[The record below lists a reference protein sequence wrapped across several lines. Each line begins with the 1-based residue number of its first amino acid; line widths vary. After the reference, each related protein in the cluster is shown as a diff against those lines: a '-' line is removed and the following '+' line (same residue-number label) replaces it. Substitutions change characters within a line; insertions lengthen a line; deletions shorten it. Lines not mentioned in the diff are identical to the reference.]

1 MQFPRSAGVLLHITS
16 LPGGFGVGD
25 LGPAAIDFIDFL
37 SDSDQR
43 IWQVLPLGPPARGN
57 SPYSCY
63 SAFAGNPLLISPE
76 QLLADRWIESADLS
90 SLTFDSGRIERAHFG
105 QAGDLKLSL
114 LRVAFGRCRETLA
127 ANEDYQRFLC
137 DHEFWLPEFAMF
149 EALMHHFNDA
159 DWITWPEEI
168 ARRDET
174 AMQQWSEK
182 LAAEIEFSKFVQFVF
197 DQQWHRVKRYA
208 NKHDVNI
215 FGDMPIFVAFESAD
229 VWANQSLYELEPTGH
244 RRLVAGVPPD
254 YFSETG
260 QLWGNPLYHW
270 PSHRDTN
277 YRWWIERF
285 RFAFKQFDLLRVDH
299 FRGFEA
305 YWEIPASAE
314 TAMEGQWRTGP
325 GSEPF
330 DAAREALGPLPIIA
344 EDLGM
349 ITEAVHELRKQLGY
363 PAMRV
368 LQFGFDDPND
378 VFHHPHHFPSDSVAY
393 TGTHDNETLM
403 GWYAQR
409 PIEPEAD
416 RSLRQLIHGERPVH
430 WQLIEQ
436 VLQSKSDTA
445 IVPMQDLLGLDND
458 SRMNLPGQADGNWSW
473 RMGTDVIAD
482 TITENLQSL
491 TRAAGRSGE
500 TSAVA

>member
-1 MQFPRSAGVLLHITS
+1 MQFPRTSGVLLHITS

-25 LGPAAIDFIDFL
+25 LGPAAIDFVDFL
-37 SDSDQR
+37 CESHQKV
-43 IWQVLPLGPPARGN
+43 WQVLPLGPPARGN

-76 QLLADRWIESADLS
+76 QMLADRWIESADLT

-105 QAGDLKLSL
+105 QASDLKLSL
-114 LRVAFGRCRETLA
+114 LRTAFRRCHESLADNADFNKFVA
-127 ANEDYQRFLC
+127 ANQ
-137 DHEFWLPEFAMF
+137 FWLPEFARF
-149 EALMHHFNDA
+149 EAFMHHFGDA
-159 DWITWPEEI
+159 DWITWPEEL
-168 ARRDET
+168 ARREKHSLD
-174 AMQQWSEK
+174 QWSEK
-182 LAAEIEFSKFVQFVF
+182 LSGEIEFAMFVQFVF
-197 DQQWHRVKRYA
+197 DRQWQRVKKYA
-208 NKHDVNI
+208 NQHDVKI

-229 VWANQSLYELEPTGH
+229 VWANQSLYELEPSGR

-254 YFSETG
+254 YFAATG

-270 PSHRDTN
+270 PAHQSSG
-277 YRWWIERF
+277 YEWWVERF
-285 RFAFKQFDLLRVDH
+285 RFAFELFDLLRVDH

-349 ITEAVHELRKQLGY
+349 ITEAVHQLRKKLNY

-368 LQFGFDDPND
+368 LQFGFDNPND

-409 PIEPEAD
+409 PIEPNAD
-416 RSLRQLIHGERPVH
+416 RSLRQLITGDLPVH
-430 WQLIEQ
+430 WQLIDE
-436 VLQSKSDTA
+436 VLKSKSDTA

-473 RMGTDVIAD
+473 RMSSGAITPDVIS
-482 TITENLQSL
+482 NLK
-491 TRAAGRSGE
+491 TR
-500 TSAVA
+500 TKSANR